1 MTYFYIVLDCIICAE
16 YQEHFLRFDN
26 FQFVDFHAVQRDSKN
41 PEAAVSLAALME
53 VLHLDITFLFLIFYD
68 FI

>member
-53 VLHLDITFLFLIFYD
+53 VIYLDKTFSLTLFK
-68 FI
+68 

>member
-1 MTYFYIVLDCIICAE
+1 MTYFYIVLACIICAE
-16 YQEHFLRFDN
+16 YQKDFPRFDN

-53 VLHLDITFLFLIFYD
+53 VIYLDNTFSLTLSK
-68 FI
+68 

>member
-1 MTYFYIVLDCIICAE
+1 MTYFYIVLDCIFCAE

-53 VLHLDITFLFLIFYD
+53 VIYLDNTFSLIIFE
-68 FI
+68 